1 MLLAAS
7 GSAYAL
13 GFGTLSL
20 HSRLHERLRAD
31 VPLLLDGA
39 ADIKKVHVALA
50 SKAEY
55 RQLGIAWQP
64 ELAQLQVTVERRGVN
79 DSRVRIR
86 SQRPV
91 ASPLLSILLKAD
103 KGGRGTYLKDFQV
116 MLDAAGTLLRPP
128 AAAQSAASS
137 AAATTDDGW
146 ARIWRYGPVRAGD
159 SLSEIAYRL
168 RKDKRFTNRQVMI
181 SLYEQNPH
189 SFVDGDI
196 NQLKRGVWLDVPRGE
211 VVKTYANRRAM
222 LKLTRLLH
230 TGSHRTVARQH
241 ARKTRTRGEP
251 STPAAQPHLRF
262 SGKIGVQA
270 ASGVQASELMAVKQ
284 TMGDQFERLHQEMMH
299 GKLQMTGLH
308 DTVKHLSQ
316 SVAGIQKDIR
326 TLKHDIAFIKAQRM
340 QSQREPLF
348 SDWQLLL
355 LVLLT
360 SFLGAFLAVLV
371 RRKMAGGRLPQ
382 LPLSNGRAEPA
393 QRDVKGDVDVKS
405 EPQIDLTADLAAVSS
420 IPQLDAPRRPVAA
433 SQEGASEDVD
443 HLLNRIEAAI
453 GGCHFDEAESLL
465 HAVSQRAPDSLRA
478 LVLKAQLL
486 HETDRYAERD
496 ALITAVSESS
506 ESGRWESFCEMLPA
520 HVWHACFGEDG
531 MMGSGV

>member
-13 GFGTLSL
+13 GFGALSL
-20 HSRLHERLRAD
+20 HTHLHERLRAD

-39 ADIKKVHVALA
+39 ADLKKVHVALA

-103 KGGRGTYLKDFQV
+103 RGGRGTYLKHFQV
-116 MLDAAGTLLRPP
+116 MLDAAELLPLRP
-128 AAAQSAASS
+128 AAGAASAAT
-137 AAATTDDGW
+137 ATATDDGW

-181 SLYEQNPH
+181 SLYEQNPD
-189 SFVDGDI
+189 SFVHGDI
-196 NQLKRGVWLDVPRGE
+196 NQLKQGVWLDVPRGE

-230 TGSHRTVARQH
+230 AGSHRTIERQH
-241 ARKTRTRGEP
+241 ARKTRTSGERA
-251 STPAAQPHLRF
+251 SREQSAPAAHPQLRF

-270 ASGVQASELMAVKQ
+270 ASGVQASDLMAVKQ
-284 TMGDQFERLHQEMMH
+284 TMDDRFEQLHQEMMH

-326 TLKHDIAFIKAQRM
+326 SLKHDVAFMKAQRM
-340 QSQREPLF
+340 QPQQEPLF

-360 SFLGAFLAVLV
+360 SFLGAFLALLV
-371 RRKMAGGRLPQ
+371 RRKTAGQASPVVVD
-382 LPLSNGRAEPA
+382 AA
-393 QRDVKGDVDVKS
+393 Q
-405 EPQIDLTADLAAVSS
+405 E
-420 IPQLDAPRRPVAA
+420 AA
-433 SQEGASEDVD
+433 SVAHETTSHATTPAAGSVEDVD

-453 GGCHFDEAESLL
+453 GSCQFDEAEALL
-465 HAVSQRAPDSLRA
+465 AEAVQRAPDSLRA

-486 HETDRYAERD
+486 HETGRHAERD
-496 ALITAVSESS
+496 ALVNAVSESS